1 MKFQTTAQACLLAAS
16 LLLAACGNEDMR
28 TKAVQSLQKKNF
40 SAAAEQAG
48 AVTQKAPDD
57 YEMQFLLAQAQAQLG
72 NRNAALAALEAAIKN
87 GYKDDQAIRSNAN
100 LQSLAGMSAYEELM
114 AASFP
119 RAVAAAPAAAPAT
132 AVAAGDVGIT
142 ETRDKTVIKA
152 GDVSIEMP
160 KE

>member
-16 LLLAACGNEDMR
+16 LLLAACSNEDMR
-28 TKAVQSLQKKNF
+28 AQATQSLQKKNF
-40 SAAAEQAG
+40 SAAVEQAG
-48 AVTQKAPDD
+48 AVTQKAPED
-57 YEMQFLLAQAQAQLG
+57 YEMQFLLAQAHAQLG

-87 GYKDDQAIRSNAN
+87 GFKDDQAIRGNAN
-100 LQSLAGMSAYEELM
+100 LQPLAGMAAFEELM
-114 AASFP
+114 AANFA
-119 RAVAAAPAAAPAT
+119 RGNAAAPAPVS

-152 GDVSIEMP
+152 GDVSIELP